1 MNELKKGKRADR
13 VRAVIPYV
21 GLLLV
26 VLIFGVWSKGELFD
40 GRNLIPVFNNCFN
53 IMFAAIGLTFVLSQG
68 TLDLSIGGVVT
79 FCGILGAFA
88 ANVNPYLLLPVT
100 LSLGLL
106 LGFVNGFIAAKLHV
120 NGFIATLAMGNVL
133 TGLSVIILYSSGIG
147 IPLEMLSWST
157 TSMRVAVLC
166 VAFLAG
172 FIILEF
178 MPFGRRLRAVGA
190 SSIAADYAGVS
201 STKYQWI
208 GYTITGAM
216 SGLLAFFIVIRSGS
230 ATSAMGGFPLQGGTN
245 SHARSA
251 LIGSLT
257 LSILVFGMTLC
268 RVDTT
273 ALQLVKGLLFLF
285 VVVLTFDRESTPVI
299 K

>member
-178 MPFGRRLRAVGA
+178 MHIPGIFTWMRKGG
-190 SSIAADYAGVS
+190 
-201 STKYQWI
+201 STLF
-208 GYTITGAM
+208 A
-216 SGLLAFFIVIRSGS
+216 LLSRE
-230 ATSAMGGFPLQGGTN
+230 N
-245 SHARSA
+245 
-251 LIGSLT
+251 T
-257 LSILVFGMTLC
+257 L
-268 RVDTT
+268 
-273 ALQLVKGLLFLF
+273 
-285 VVVLTFDRESTPVI
+285 
-299 K
+299 